1 MTIAPLTHLVS
12 RSSASKGLLSRTVL
26 SGVVV
31 SGMLLGSTAY
41 AEDKLTV
48 VSWGGAFTKSQVEAY
63 HKPFIAES
71 GVELISEDFSGGL
84 AEIKAQVEA
93 NKVRW
98 DLVSLD
104 KPDIVRG
111 CAEGLLEPLDPSIL
125 PAGADGTPAKDD
137 FIEGAIHECAV
148 NTIVVSTVLTVN
160 DDAFKG
166 KAQPNKLADL
176 FDLTKFPGRRA
187 LQKMPQGNLEWAL
200 IADGVKP
207 EQVYEMLETTE
218 GRHRAF
224 KKLDTIKPQV
234 VWWTTGAQ
242 PPQMLA
248 DKEVVMA
255 SAFNGRIHSA
265 TTEEGQPFR
274 IIWDH
279 QLGYMNGWAIP
290 KGSPN
295 TELALDFIKFSS
307 GTQPLADQAK
317 YVAYGPTRKSS
328 SAQISPEILASLPTA
343 PNNFKTAFLID
354 DAWWSDYAD
363 ELNEEFNTWL
373 LN

>member
-1 MTIAPLTHLVS
+1 MSSKTMTPL
-12 RSSASKGLLSRTVL
+12 ALL
-26 SGVVV
+26 V
-31 SGMLLGSTAY
+31 SGMLLGTINVATAS
-41 AEDKLTV
+41 EKLTV

-63 HKPFIAES
+63 HKPYIEKT
-71 GVELISEDFSGGL
+71 GVELVSEDFSGGL

-93 NKVRW
+93 NNVRW

-111 CAEGLLEPLDPSIL
+111 CAEGLLETVDPSML
-125 PAGADGTPAKDD
+125 PAGDDGTPANED
-137 FIEGAIHECAV
+137 FIPGAIHECAV
-148 NTIVVSTVLTVN
+148 NTIVVSTVLTIN
-160 DDAFKG
+160 EEAFKG
-166 KAQPNKLADL
+166 KPVPTKLTDL
-176 FDLTKFPGRRA
+176 FDLNKFPGRRA

-207 EQVYEMLETTE
+207 EHVYETLESPE
-218 GRHRAF
+218 GRARAF
-224 KKLDTIKPQV
+224 AKLDSIKPQV

-265 TTEEGQPFR
+265 TQEEGQPFK

-295 TELALDFIKFSS
+295 LAQALDFIKFSS
-307 GTQPLADQAK
+307 GTKPLADQAK

-343 PNNFKTAFLID
+343 PNNFQTAFLID
-354 DAWWSDYAD
+354 DEWWSDYAD

>member
-1 MTIAPLTHLVS
+1 MSRKTMTPL
-12 RSSASKGLLSRTVL
+12 ALL
-26 SGVVV
+26 V
-31 SGMLLGSTAY
+31 SGMLLGTINTAN
-41 AEDKLTV
+41 AGDKLTV

-63 HKPFIAES
+63 HKPYTAKT
-71 GVELISEDFSGGL
+71 GVELVSEDFSGGL

-93 NKVRW
+93 NNVRW

-111 CAEGLLEPLDPSIL
+111 CAEGLLETVDPSIL
-125 PAGADGTPAKDD
+125 PAGEDGTPASED
-137 FIEGAIHECAV
+137 FIPGAIHECAV
-148 NTIVVSTVLTVN
+148 NTIVVSTVLAIN
-160 DDAFKG
+160 EDAFKG
-166 KAQPNKLADL
+166 KSAPSKLTDL
-176 FDLTKFPGRRA
+176 FDLENYPGRRA

-207 EQVYEMLETTE
+207 EDVYKTLETAE
-218 GRHRAF
+218 GRARAF
-224 KKLDTIKPQV
+224 AKLDSIKPQV

-248 DKEVVMA
+248 DKEVTMA

-265 TTEEGQPFR
+265 TEEEGQPFK

-295 TELALDFIKFSS
+295 LDQALDFIKFSS
-307 GTQPLADQAK
+307 GTQPLAEQAK

-328 SAQISPEILASLPTA
+328 SAQISPKILASLPTA
-343 PNNFKTAFLID
+343 PNNFQTAFLID
-354 DAWWSDYAD
+354 DEWWSDYAD

>member
-1 MTIAPLTHLVS
+1 MS
-12 RSSASKGLLSRTVL
+12 RKTSTSLALL
-26 SGVVV
+26 V
-31 SGMLLGSTAY
+31 SGMLLGTSGAAY
-41 AEDKLTV
+41 AEQQLTV

-63 HKPFIAES
+63 HKPFTQET
-71 GVELISEDFSGGL
+71 GVNLISEDFSGGL

-111 CAEGLLEPLDPSIL
+111 CAEGLLETVDPSIL
-125 PAGADGTPAKDD
+125 PAGSDGTPADKD
-137 FIEGAIHECAV
+137 FISGAIHECAV
-148 NTIVVSTVLTVN
+148 NTIVVSTVLTIN
-160 DDAFKG
+160 EEAFSG
-166 KAQPNKLADL
+166 KTAPSKLIDM
-176 FDLTKFPGRRA
+176 FDLENFPGRRA

-200 IADGVKP
+200 IADGVAP
-207 EQVYEMLETTE
+207 QEVYETLETPE
-218 GRHRAF
+218 GRARAF
-224 KKLDTIKPQV
+224 AKLDTIKSDV
-234 VWWTTGAQ
+234 IWWTTGAQ

-265 TTEEGQPFR
+265 TKEEGQPFK

-295 TELALDFIKFSS
+295 TKLALEFIKFSS
-307 GTQPLADQAK
+307 GTKPLADQAK

-328 SAQISPEILASLPTA
+328 SKMINAETLASLPTA
-343 PNNFKTAFLID
+343 PANFTNAFLIND
-354 DAWWSDYAD
+354 EWWSDYAD

>member
-1 MTIAPLTHLVS
+1 MSRKTMTPL
-12 RSSASKGLLSRTVL
+12 ALL
-26 SGVVV
+26 V
-31 SGMLLGSTAY
+31 SGMLLGTINAASAS
-41 AEDKLTV
+41 EKLTV

-63 HKPFIAES
+63 HKPYTAKT
-71 GVELISEDFSGGL
+71 GVELVSEDFSGGL

-93 NKVRW
+93 NNVRW

-111 CAEGLLEPLDPSIL
+111 CAEGLLEPVDPSIL
-125 PAGADGTPAKDD
+125 LAGADGTPAAED
-137 FIEGAIHECAV
+137 FIPGAIHECAV
-148 NTIVVSTVLTVN
+148 NTIVVSTVLAIN
-160 DDAFKG
+160 EDAFKG
-166 KAQPNKLADL
+166 KSVPSKLTDL
-176 FDLTKFPGRRA
+176 FDLENYPGRRA

-207 EQVYEMLETTE
+207 EQVYETLETTE
-218 GRHRAF
+218 GRARAF
-224 KKLDTIKPQV
+224 AKLDSIKPHV

-248 DKEVVMA
+248 DKEVTMA

-265 TTEEGQPFR
+265 TEEEGQPFK

-295 TELALDFIKFSS
+295 LEQALDFIKFSS
-307 GTQPLADQAK
+307 GTKPLADQAK

-328 SAQISPEILASLPTA
+328 SAQISPKILASLPTA
-343 PNNFKTAFLID
+343 PNNFQTAFLID
-354 DAWWSDYAD
+354 DEWWSDYAD

>member
-1 MTIAPLTHLVS
+1 M
-12 RSSASKGLLSRTVL
+12 
-26 SGVVV
+26 
-31 SGMLLGSTAY
+31 
-41 AEDKLTV
+41 
-48 VSWGGAFTKSQVEAY
+48 GGAFTKSQVEAY
-63 HKPFIAES
+63 HKPFIEKT
-71 GVELISEDFSGGL
+71 GVELVSEDFSGGL

-93 NKVRW
+93 ENVRW

-111 CAEGLLEPLDPSIL
+111 CAEGLLETFDPAIL
-125 PAGADGTPAKDD
+125 PAGDDGTPAKDD
-137 FIEGAIHECAV
+137 FIPGAIHDCAV
-148 NTIVVSTVLTVN
+148 NTIVVSTVLTIN
-160 DDAFKG
+160 EDAFDGQKT
-166 KAQPNKLADL
+166 PTKLTDL
-176 FDLTKFPGRRA
+176 FDLQNFPGRRA
-187 LQKMPQGNLEWAL
+187 LQKIPQGNLEWAL
-200 IADGVKP
+200 IADGVAP
-207 EQVYEMLETTE
+207 EEVYELLETPE
-218 GRHRAF
+218 GRERAF
-224 KKLDTIKPQV
+224 AKLDTIKPEV

-255 SAFNGRIHSA
+255 SAFNGRIHNA
-265 TTEEGQPFR
+265 TKDEGQPFK

-295 TELALDFIKFSS
+295 TQLALDFIKFSS
-307 GTQPLADQAK
+307 GTMPLADQAK

-328 SAQISPEILASLPTA
+328 SKHINPDILESLPTA
-343 PNNFKTAFLID
+343 PANFTNAFLIND
-354 DAWWSDYAD
+354 EWWSDYAD

>member
-1 MTIAPLTHLVS
+1 MS
-12 RSSASKGLLSRTVL
+12 RKTSTSLALL
-26 SGVVV
+26 V
-31 SGMLLGSTAY
+31 SGMLLGTTGAAF
-41 AEDKLTV
+41 AEQLTI

-63 HKPFIAES
+63 HKPFIEET
-71 GVELISEDFSGGL
+71 GVKLISEDFSGGL

-111 CAEGLLEPLDPSIL
+111 CAEGLLETVDPAIL
-125 PAGADGTPAKDD
+125 PAGSDGTPADED
-137 FIEGAIHECAV
+137 FISGAIHECAV
-148 NTIVVSTVLTVN
+148 NTIVVSTVLTINEDV
-160 DDAFKG
+160 FSG
-166 KAQPNKLADL
+166 KATPSKLVDL
-176 FDLTKFPGRRA
+176 FDLANYPGRRA

-200 IADGVKP
+200 IADGVEP
-207 EQVYEMLETTE
+207 QNVYETLETSE
-218 GRHRAF
+218 GRARAF
-224 KKLDTIKPQV
+224 AKLDTIKSDV
-234 VWWTTGAQ
+234 IWWTTGAQ

-265 TTEEGQPFR
+265 TTEEGQPFK
-274 IIWDH
+274 IIWDY

-295 TELALDFIKFSS
+295 TKLALEFIKFSS
-307 GTQPLADQAK
+307 GTKPLADQAK

-328 SAQISPEILASLPTA
+328 SQLIDSEVLASLPTA
-343 PNNFKTAFLID
+343 PVNFTNAFLIND
-354 DAWWSDYAD
+354 EWWSDYAD

>member
-1 MTIAPLTHLVS
+1 MSRKTFTPL
-12 RSSASKGLLSRTVL
+12 ALLI
-26 SGVVV
+26 
-31 SGMLLGSTAY
+31 SGMLLGTTGAVN

-48 VSWGGAFTKSQVEAY
+48 VSWGGAFTHSQVEAY
-63 HKPFIAES
+63 HKPFIEKT
-71 GVELISEDFSGGL
+71 GVELVSEDFSGGL

-93 NKVRW
+93 NNVRW

-111 CAEGLLEPLDPSIL
+111 CAEGLLEVVDPSIL
-125 PAGADGTPAKDD
+125 PAGDDGTPAEKD
-137 FIEGAIHECAV
+137 FIPGAIHECAV
-148 NTIVVSTVLTVN
+148 NSIVVSTVLTIN
-160 DDAFKG
+160 EDAFKD
-166 KAQPNKLADL
+166 KAQPSKLTDL
-176 FDLTKFPGRRA
+176 FDLAQYPGRRA

-200 IADGVKP
+200 IADGVAPDK
-207 EQVYEMLETTE
+207 VYETLETTE
-218 GRHRAF
+218 GRARAF
-224 KKLDTIKPQV
+224 AKLDTIKPQV

-248 DKEVVMA
+248 DEEVVMA

-265 TTEEGQPFR
+265 TSEEGQPFK

-295 TELALDFIKFSS
+295 TKLALEFIKFSS
-307 GTQPLADQAK
+307 GTKPLAEQAK

-328 SAQISPEILASLPTA
+328 SAQISQEILDSLPTA

-354 DAWWSDYAD
+354 DEWWSDYAD

>member
-1 MTIAPLTHLVS
+1 MSRKTMTPL
-12 RSSASKGLLSRTVL
+12 ALL
-26 SGVVV
+26 V
-31 SGMLLGSTAY
+31 SGMLLGTINTAN
-41 AEDKLTV
+41 AGDKLTV

-63 HKPFIAES
+63 HKPYTAKT
-71 GVELISEDFSGGL
+71 GVELVSEDFSGGL

-93 NKVRW
+93 NNVRW

-111 CAEGLLEPLDPSIL
+111 CAEGLLETVDPSIL
-125 PAGADGTPAKDD
+125 PAGEDGTPASED
-137 FIEGAIHECAV
+137 FIPGAIHECAV
-148 NTIVVSTVLTVN
+148 NTIVVSTVLAIN
-160 DDAFKG
+160 EDAFKG
-166 KAQPNKLADL
+166 KSAPSKLTDL
-176 FDLTKFPGRRA
+176 FDLENYPGRRA

-207 EQVYEMLETTE
+207 EDVYKTLETAE
-218 GRHRAF
+218 GRARAF
-224 KKLDTIKPQV
+224 AKLDSIKPQV

-248 DKEVVMA
+248 DKEVTMA

-265 TTEEGQPFR
+265 TEEEGQPFK

-295 TELALDFIKFSS
+295 LEQALDFIKFSS
-307 GTQPLADQAK
+307 GTQPLAEQAK

-328 SAQISPEILASLPTA
+328 SAQISPKILASLPTA
-343 PNNFKTAFLID
+343 PNNFQTAFLID
-354 DAWWSDYAD
+354 DEWWSDYAD

>member
-1 MTIAPLTHLVS
+1 MSRKTMTPLALMI
-12 RSSASKGLLSRTVL
+12 
-26 SGVVV
+26 
-31 SGMLLGSTAY
+31 SGMLLGTINIAN
-41 AEDKLTV
+41 ANEKLTV

-63 HKPFIAES
+63 HKPYIEKT
-71 GVELISEDFSGGL
+71 GVELVSEDFSGGL

-93 NKVRW
+93 NNVTW

-111 CAEGLLEPLDPSIL
+111 CAEGLLETVDPSIL
-125 PAGADGTPAKDD
+125 PAGDDGTPAKED
-137 FIEGAIHECAV
+137 FIPGAIHECAV

-160 DDAFKG
+160 EEAFKG
-166 KAQPNKLADL
+166 KALPSKLTDL
-176 FDLTKFPGRRA
+176 FDLEQYPGRRA

-200 IADGVKP
+200 IADGVEP
-207 EQVYEMLETTE
+207 EAVYETLETPE
-218 GRHRAF
+218 GRARAF
-224 KKLDTIKPQV
+224 AKLDSIKPQV

-265 TTEEGQPFR
+265 TQEEGQPFK

-295 TELALDFIKFSS
+295 LEQALDFIKFSS
-307 GTQPLADQAK
+307 GTKPLADQAK

-343 PNNFKTAFLID
+343 PNNFQTAFLID
-354 DAWWSDYAD
+354 DEWWSDYAD

>member
-1 MTIAPLTHLVS
+1 MSSKTFTPL
-12 RSSASKGLLSRTVL
+12 ALLITTT
-26 SGVVV
+26 
-31 SGMLLGSTAY
+31 LLGTAGS
-41 AEDKLTV
+41 AVAGDKLTI

-63 HKPFIAES
+63 HKPYIEKT
-71 GVELISEDFSGGL
+71 GVELVSEDFSGGL

-93 NKVRW
+93 DNVRW

-111 CAEGLLEPLDPSIL
+111 CAEGLLEPVDPSIL
-125 PAGADGTPAKDD
+125 PAGADGTPAQED
-137 FIEGAIHECAV
+137 FIPGAIHECAV
-148 NTIVVSTVLTVN
+148 NTIVVSTVLTIN
-160 DDAFKG
+160 EDAFKG
-166 KAQPNKLADL
+166 KSAPTKLVDL
-176 FDLTKFPGRRA
+176 FDLQKYPGRRA

-207 EQVYEMLETTE
+207 ENVYQMLETRE

-224 KKLDTIKPQV
+224 AKLDSIKPYV

-248 DKEVVMA
+248 DKEVIMA

-265 TTEEGQPFR
+265 TEEEGQPFK

-295 TELALDFIKFSS
+295 TQQALDFIKFSS
-307 GTQPLADQAK
+307 GTKPLADQAK

-328 SAQISPEILASLPTA
+328 SAQISPEILANLPTA

-354 DAWWSDYAD
+354 DEWWSDYAD